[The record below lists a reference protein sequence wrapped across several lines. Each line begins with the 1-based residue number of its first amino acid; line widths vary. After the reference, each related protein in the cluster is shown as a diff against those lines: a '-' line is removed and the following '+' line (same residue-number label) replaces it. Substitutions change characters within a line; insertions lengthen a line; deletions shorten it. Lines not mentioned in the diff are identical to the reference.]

1 MKKVRHLPWSVK
13 YSILAVLSIIFVS
26 PAAYS
31 QGPDASELI
40 NNGTLN
46 VPYTLSDGTVLPSP
60 EAAQMRRY
68 MDHPVALNTG
78 VLSVNIPLYTMS
90 VGGYSLPIALSYHAA
105 GIKADDE
112 HCETGL
118 GWSLLGGGCISRSV
132 IGVPDEQAKSTAY
145 NDNSINPSRLVKALH
160 NTADTWYDRY
170 SYSFAGYSGSFIIQG
185 DSIRQLPQTDL
196 TIDFC
201 DSRDEGV
208 RNFCITTPDGDR
220 YYFTEREHTRYNY
233 IRRTY
238 QTTNKN
244 DPFYEAVTA
253 WHLSRVITANHTD
266 TISYEYEKE
275 PFSRYDFQKSADY
288 RSYCQP
294 TRGKVTESAG
304 NSSDGLSP
312 FVHNEYPDK
321 RILSAIYSRTCS
333 IKFIHAKFSST
344 NYHTINGM
352 SVLSPDSETV
362 RKVSFTYTSTN
373 DGRVLLSDMSVKD
386 GDRLIDKQKF
396 DYFPGQ
402 ESKHTDLFGYKNY
415 NPSHPERK
423 SFSVLDTDGKISML
437 RIPYLDSAK
446 GYTLKK
452 ITDGLG
458 ATTSFEYEQS
468 ACDSLLLPD
477 DRNVS
482 DNNNSRTGNNQNT
495 GVTQQGNNNKW
506 TTEWKKEPAPVIP
519 GTDAPDFTLPEDSVY
534 YYVSIGLRIKS
545 VTVTDPITKRKRI
558 REFSYSNPV
567 CTVPLKSLG
576 TSSFISIGG
585 TITYNQRMQ
594 ASYTT
599 GATFTTSCR
608 TPGAQL
614 ENATVYYGCV
624 TEKTSGTSLDKPVLT
639 KYMFD
644 TSNVQNTY
652 IVNSLR
658 IIDMMYTN
666 ERYLGYPIKTSHTE
680 DGALVCAERVFG
692 PQLLDGH
699 VRESF
704 WEKAPLVSK
713 TTYRCTD
720 NGYEP
725 MERTVNRYSTD
736 LDAPINTGL
745 YVEGLT
751 RNVMSDRLREVY
763 ESNDDFNYFP
773 VSVISGRLFKDSTIV
788 TTFNEDGTSRTVAA
802 AYRYDGRD
810 KKKELYGV
818 SSTDDLSA
826 SYLHVLQSVRLSCGN
841 STVERNWY
849 RSANMKTAFYR
860 AVSSKGMRM
869 LPVMEKYISD
879 DNDTVIVRND
889 YDEFGTNGSVFPSLS
904 SITHRGTEVARQ
916 EFLDYDCRGNLLA
929 TRINSGVPTSYMW
942 DTEASLPVAAI
953 KGGIVTADQKAAEAA
968 LSSDSVLVTRYAYKP
983 LVGCTAISYPNTR
996 TVSYGYDGGR
1006 LSTISDTGGNVVK
1019 SYDYSIYSEKRLKGC
1034 NSVTEHT
1041 YTSARKG
1048 TSVTTSTYYDSFG
1061 CPVNIVAKG
1070 ASTDSRDLATLTE
1083 YDALDRTVKEW
1094 LAVPCSAANGPIS
1107 RDDFLEKSS
1116 SEYDDSLA
1124 FRESQYELSPS
1135 AEAVRII
1142 QPGVAF
1148 SKRPYTTS
1156 FVGNR
1161 QSDAM
1166 YRCQRFVPSSDYTF
1180 RTLGSYADG
1189 ELAVVKTVDADNR
1202 TVLTFTDWKG
1212 NKVLERHVMDG
1223 GSGVTADTYYVY
1235 DALGKLRFVLPPA
1248 LDGMTETGGNFWDIR
1263 SCVPL
1268 RQYAYFYRY
1277 DDRMLLVEKKLPGAD
1292 PVYYINDIT
1301 GNAVF
1306 SQDGNLRKRNR
1317 WNFSIPDRFGRTAV
1331 EGMCG
1336 APDAAAV
1343 EGMFVRVAKTDY
1355 ANAASS
1361 ICSTGY
1367 CSNIVLQAPSLLTA
1381 DYYDDYR
1388 FLTLRQFE
1396 GLNRMDNRNARG
1408 LKTGTMTA
1416 VLEPTTVY
1424 LGSPADKS
1432 KATPS
1437 EICSVVS
1444 YDSEDR
1450 IACVETSNILGG
1462 KDRTVTEYTFSGKPL
1477 SMAVT
1482 HTAAGKLTAE
1492 ESYGY
1497 TYDALDRPLQT
1508 RYSINNGQS
1517 VTLADNR
1524 YDKLGRLQSDRRNG
1538 SASLATEYGYNL
1550 HGMPTRISTP
1560 LYTESLFYEQP
1571 HNGSTPQYGG
1581 NISAID
1587 WSVADESDTYGKRG
1601 YTFSYDGMSRLTA
1614 AGYLENGKLNNHF
1627 STSYKYDL
1635 MGNILS
1641 LRREGLLDSGDYGTI
1656 DDLTYSYE
1664 GNQVVKIDDAADES
1678 PNYSGAM
1685 HFRDAANE
1693 ETEYTYDANGNML
1706 TDSNKGITSID
1717 YNVLD
1722 LPQCINVKPN
1732 VLGNSDNKVCYTYS
1746 ADGTKLSSTYK
1757 NGDSQVLPYRP
1768 KPSSSIK
1775 TNGMVTPMVRLLE
1788 NNYYYCSNLVYNND
1802 RLSTILFDGG
1812 YASVDEGGGLVMHYY
1827 VKDHLGSNRLV
1838 VDGNGNIEEVNHY
1851 YPFGAL
1857 MGDRCGVSRNKY
1869 KYIGKELDTMYGWNM
1884 QDHEARW
1891 YDPVLG
1897 RWMVTDPLQ
1906 EKYYDISTY
1915 CYAYNHPTRYVDPTG
1930 MEGWLSD
1937 WWKQNNVGTRLL
1949 GGIQMAGGSIEAVGG
1964 GIGGILTA
1972 ETGVGLAGGFALLLH
1987 GADNAYAGAKQ
1998 MLTGKS
2004 QTTYT
2009 YTGTKYAS
2017 QKLGASEE
2025 TADQIATTVDV
2036 GTSLAGGGSGLYK
2049 SNRFVTG
2056 RLQKH
2061 VNQAVKEVDSEGL
2074 KALTPKQLRAVQ
2086 KNSRLYPAYRGNRID
2101 VRTRQK
2107 VGNDIFLKWFDIKSN
2122 YTNGPDFTHRN
2133 KWWDMTTPAQW
2144 QKHVNKY
2151 GKNGTLLNT
2160 APKR

>member
-1 MKKVRHLPWSVK
+1 MKKVWRLPWSVK
-13 YSILAVLSIIFVS
+13 YTILAVLSIIFVS

-40 NNGTLN
+40 KDGTLN

-60 EAAQMRRY
+60 EAARMRRY
-68 MDHPVALNTG
+68 TDHPVALNTG

-145 NDNSINPSRLVKALH
+145 NDDNINTSLLVKALH
-160 NTADTWYDRY
+160 YDADTWYDRY

-185 DSIRQLPQTDL
+185 NSIQQLPQTDL
-196 TIDFC
+196 DIDFC

-208 RNFCITTPDGDR
+208 RNFFITTPDGDR

-238 QTTNKN
+238 QTTDQN
-244 DPFYEAVTA
+244 DQCYEAVTA
-253 WHLSRVITANHTD
+253 WHLSRIITANNTD
-266 TISYEYEKE
+266 TISYEYDKE
-275 PFSRYDFQKSADY
+275 PFSRYDFQKPADY

-294 TRGKVTESAG
+294 THGPVTESVG
-304 NSSDGLSP
+304 YSSDGLSP

-333 IKFIHAKFSST
+333 IKFIHAKYSST

-373 DGRVLLSDMSVKD
+373 DGRVLLSDISVKD

-396 DYFPGQ
+396 EYFPGQ
-402 ESKHTDLFGYKNY
+402 ESKHTDLFGYNNY
-415 NPSHPERK
+415 NSSHQERT

-458 ATTSFEYEQS
+458 AMTSFEYEQS
-468 ACDSLLLPD
+468 ACDSLLLPN

-482 DNNNSRTGNNQNT
+482 TNNTGTGNNPDI
-495 GVTQQGNNNKW
+495 GVKPSDDY
-506 TTEWKKEPAPVIP
+506 KKPSKEYEEGPAPLIP
-519 GTDAPDFTLPEDSVY
+519 DTEGSKFKSLTEDSVY

-545 VTVTDPITKRKRI
+545 VTVTDPITNRKRI

-567 CTVPLKSLG
+567 CTFPLKNLRP
-576 TSSFISIGG
+576 SSFISPGG
-585 TITYNQRMQ
+585 TLTYNQRMQ

-599 GATFTTSCR
+599 GATFTASCR
-608 TPGAQL
+608 IPGAQL

-624 TEKTSGTSLDKPVLT
+624 TEKTSGTSLDKPILSR
-639 KYMFD
+639 YMFD
-644 TSNVQNTY
+644 TSNVQDTY
-652 IVNSLR
+652 IVNAPFYDGLK
-658 IIDMMYTN
+658 YGK
-666 ERYLGYPIKTSHTE
+666 ERYLGYPIRTCRTG
-680 DGALVCAERVFG
+680 DDAYVCAERVFG
-692 PQLLDGH
+692 PQRLDGH
-699 VRESF
+699 VQESF

-751 RNVMSDRLREVY
+751 RIVMSGNPREVY

-802 AYRYDGRD
+802 AYRYDGRH
-810 KKKELYGV
+810 KKNNLYGV

-826 SYLHVLQSVRLSCGN
+826 SDLHALQSVRLSCGN

-849 RSANMKTAFYR
+849 RSANMKTAFYM
-860 AVSSKGMRM
+860 AVSNKGMRM

-889 YDEFGTNGSVFPSLS
+889 YADLGKSGGVCPALS
-904 SITHRGTEVARQ
+904 RITHRGTEVARQ
-916 EFLDYDCRGNLLA
+916 DFLGYDRRGNLLA

-953 KGGIVTADQKAAEAA
+953 KGGIVTGGQKAAEAA
-968 LSSDSVLVTRYAYKP
+968 LSSDSVLVTRYAYRP

-1019 SYDYSIYSEKRLKGC
+1019 SYDYAIYSEKPPKGC

-1041 YTSARKG
+1041 YTSAGKG

-1061 CPVNIVAKG
+1061 CPVNVVAKG
-1070 ASTDSRDLATLTE
+1070 ASTDSRDLATMTE

-1107 RDDFLEKSS
+1107 RRDFLGKSS

-1124 FRESQYELSPS
+1124 FRDSQYELSPS
-1135 AEAVRII
+1135 AEAVRIL

-1148 SKRPYTTS
+1148 SKRPYITS
-1156 FVGNR
+1156 FAGNR

-1180 RTLGSYADG
+1180 RALGSYADG

-1212 NKVLERHVMDG
+1212 NKVLERHVLDG
-1223 GSGVTADTYYVY
+1223 SRGFTADTYYVY

-1248 LDGMTETGGNFWDIR
+1248 LDGMTRTSWKSWDIR
-1263 SCVPL
+1263 SCMPL

-1306 SQDGNLRKRNR
+1306 SQDGNLRKGNR

-1331 EGMCG
+1331 EGLCD

-1361 ICSTGY
+1361 ICGTGY

-1388 FLTLRQFE
+1388 FLTIRQFE
-1396 GLNRMDNRNARG
+1396 GLNRMGSRNARG

-1416 VLEPTTVY
+1416 ILEPVY
-1424 LGSPADKS
+1424 TPVSADNLKAEPS
-1432 KATPS
+1432 K
-1437 EICSVVS
+1437 ICSVVS

-1477 SMAVT
+1477 SVAVT

-1517 VTLADNR
+1517 VMLADNR
-1524 YDKLGRLQSDRRNG
+1524 YDELGRLQSDRRNG

-1550 HGMPTRISTP
+1550 QSMPTRISTP
-1560 LYTESLFYEQP
+1560 LYTESLFYEQT

-1614 AGYLENGKLNNHF
+1614 AAYLENGKLNNHF

-1635 MGNILS
+1635 MGNILT

-1664 GNQVVKIDDAADES
+1664 GNQVVKIDDVADES
-1678 PNYSGAM
+1678 PSYSGAM

-1732 VLGNSDNKVCYTYS
+1732 VLGNSDNNVCYTYS
-1746 ADGTKLSSTYK
+1746 ADGTKLRSTYK
-1757 NGDSQVLPYRP
+1757 KGNSQVLPY
-1768 KPSSSIK
+1768 KPTPSLNIK
-1775 TNGMVTPMVRLLE
+1775 TNGMVTPMVRPLE
-1788 NNYYYCSNLVYNND
+1788 SNYYYCSNLVYNND
-1802 RLSTILFDGG
+1802 RLSAILFDGG
-1812 YASVDEGGGLVMHYY
+1812 YASVDEGGGIVMHFY

-1891 YDPVLG
+1891 YDPVVG
-1897 RWMVTDPLQ
+1897 RWMATDPLQ
-1906 EKYYDISTY
+1906 EKYESVSSY
-1915 CYAYNHPTRYVDPTG
+1915 CYTANNPIRFVDTDGKVIKLPKGTTY
-1930 MEGWLSD
+1930 
-1937 WWKQNNVGTRLL
+1937 KQIFIVLGNIQKLTDDKVVFSTQKDGSIRIKIASIGNGTKSAGTRL
-1949 GGIQMAGGSIEAVGG
+1949 IQRINSSKRIMTINVTSKTADGNSETDDNPANAIN
-1964 GIGGILTA
+1964 GIGSNVNVYFDPNSNPLIPTLNA
-1972 ETGVGLAGGFALLLH
+1972 KTGRVNGEKRPAHVGLAHELIH
-1987 GADNAYAGAKQ
+1987 GDRSMRGVAIDYSENA
-1998 MLTGKS
+1998 
-2004 QTTYT
+2004 TYT
-2009 YTGTKYAS
+2009 YTNSRGQRVKQS
-2017 QKLGASEE
+2017 LKKEE
-2025 TADQIATTVDV
+2025 AATI
-2036 GTSLAGGGSGLYK
+2036 GL
-2049 SNRFVTG
+2049 
-2056 RLQKH
+2056 KH
-2061 VNQAVKEVDSEGL
+2061 VKKDDITENDIRKEQGL
-2074 KALTPKQLRAVQ
+2074 KLRG
-2086 KNSRLYPAYRGNRID
+2086 AYIE
-2101 VRTRQK
+2101 
-2107 VGNDIFLKWFDIKSN
+2107 
-2122 YTNGPDFTHRN
+2122 
-2133 KWWDMTTPAQW
+2133 
-2144 QKHVNKY
+2144 
-2151 GKNGTLLNT
+2151 
-2160 APKR
+2160 

>member
-1 MKKVRHLPWSVK
+1 MKKVRRLPWSVK
-13 YSILAVLSIIFVS
+13 YTILAVLSIIFVS

-31 QGPDASELI
+31 QGPAASELI
-40 NNGTLN
+40 KDGTLN

-60 EAAQMRRY
+60 EAARMRRY
-68 MDHPVALNTG
+68 TDHPVALNTG

-145 NDNSINPSRLVKALH
+145 NDNSINPSRLADALH
-160 NTADTWYDRY
+160 YDADTWYDRY

-185 DSIRQLPQTDL
+185 NSIQQLPQTDL
-196 TIDFC
+196 DIDFC

-208 RNFCITTPDGDR
+208 RNFFITTPDGDR

-233 IRRTY
+233 VPLTY
-238 QTTNKN
+238 HTFGPNGQS
-244 DPFYEAVTA
+244 YEAVTA
-253 WHLSRVITANHTD
+253 WHLSRIITANNTD
-266 TISYEYEKE
+266 TISYKYSRE

-294 TRGKVTESAG
+294 NRGTVTESVG
-304 NSSDGLSP
+304 NSSNELSP
-312 FVHNEYPDK
+312 YVHNEYPDK
-321 RILSAIYSRTCS
+321 RILSAISSRTCR
-333 IKFIHAKFSST
+333 IRFIHAKFSST

-373 DGRVLLSDMSVKD
+373 DGRVLLSDISVKD

-396 DYFPGQ
+396 EYFPGQ
-402 ESKHTDLFGYKNY
+402 KSKHTDLFGYNNY
-415 NPSHPERK
+415 NSSHQERT

-437 RIPYLDSAK
+437 RIPYLNSAK
-446 GYTLKK
+446 GYTLEK

-458 ATTSFEYEQS
+458 ATTTFEYEQS
-468 ACDSLLLPD
+468 ACDSLLFPN

-482 DNNNSRTGNNQNT
+482 ANNTGTGNNPDI
-495 GVTQQGNNNKW
+495 GVKPSDDY
-506 TTEWKKEPAPVIP
+506 KKPSKEYEEGPAPLIP
-519 GTDAPDFTLPEDSVY
+519 GTDGSKFKSLTEDSVY

-545 VTVTDPITKRKRI
+545 VIVTDPITNRKRI

-567 CTVPLKSLG
+567 CTFPLKNLRP
-576 TSSFISIGG
+576 SSFISPGG
-585 TITYNQRMQ
+585 TLTYNQRMQ

-599 GATFTTSCR
+599 GATFTASCR
-608 TPGAQL
+608 IPGAQL

-624 TEKTSGTSLDKPVLT
+624 TEKTSGTSLDKPILT
-639 KYMFD
+639 RYMFD
-644 TSNVQNTY
+644 TSNVQDTY
-652 IVNSLR
+652 IVNAPFYDGLK
-658 IIDMMYTN
+658 YGK
-666 ERYLGYPIKTSHTE
+666 ERYLGYPIRTCRTG
-680 DGALVCAERVFG
+680 DDAYVCAERVFG
-692 PQLLDGH
+692 PQRLDGH
-699 VRESF
+699 VQESF

-751 RNVMSDRLREVY
+751 RYVMSDRLREAY
-763 ESNDDFNYFP
+763 DSNDDFNYFP

-802 AYRYDGRD
+802 AYRYDGRHKNND
-810 KKKELYGV
+810 LYGV

-826 SYLHVLQSVRLSCGN
+826 SDLHALQSVRLSCGN

-849 RSANMKTAFYR
+849 RSANMKTAFYM
-860 AVSSKGMRM
+860 AVSNKGMRM

-889 YDEFGTNGSVFPSLS
+889 YADFGKSGGVCPALS
-904 SITHRGTEVARQ
+904 RITHRGTEVARQ
-916 EFLDYDCRGNLLA
+916 DFLGYDRRGNLLA

-942 DTEASLPVAAI
+942 NTEASLPVAAI
-953 KGGIVTADQKAAEAA
+953 KGGIVTGGQKAAEAA
-968 LSSDSVLVTRYAYKP
+968 LSSDSVLVTRYAYRP

-1019 SYDYSIYSEKRLKGC
+1019 SYNYAIYSEKNLKGC
-1034 NSVTEHT
+1034 NSVTKHT
-1041 YTSARKG
+1041 YTSAGKG

-1061 CPVNIVAKG
+1061 CPVNVVARG

-1107 RDDFLEKSS
+1107 RRDFLGKSS

-1124 FRESQYELSPS
+1124 FKESQYELSPS
-1135 AEAVRII
+1135 AEAVRIL

-1148 SKRPYTTS
+1148 SKRPYITS

-1166 YRCQRFVPSSDYTF
+1166 YRCQHFVPSNDYTF

-1223 GSGVTADTYYVY
+1223 SRGVTADTYYVY

-1248 LDGMTETGGNFWDIR
+1248 LDGMTRTSCKSWDIR
-1263 SCVPL
+1263 SCAPL

-1277 DDRMLLVEKKLPGAD
+1277 DHRMLLVEKKLPGAD

-1301 GNAVF
+1301 GNTVF
-1306 SQDGNLRKRNR
+1306 SQDGNLRKGNR

-1331 EGMCG
+1331 EGLCD
-1336 APDAAAV
+1336 APDVAAV

-1355 ANAASS
+1355 TNAASS
-1361 ICSTGY
+1361 ICGTGY

-1388 FLTLRQFE
+1388 FLALRQFE
-1396 GLNRMDNRNARG
+1396 GLNRMGSRNARG

-1416 VLEPTTVY
+1416 ILEPVY
-1424 LGSPADKS
+1424 TPVSADNLKAEPS
-1432 KATPS
+1432 K
-1437 EICSVVS
+1437 ICSVVS
-1444 YDSEDR
+1444 YDNEDR

-1524 YDKLGRLQSDRRNG
+1524 YDELGRLQSDRRNG
-1538 SASLATEYGYNL
+1538 SASLATEYSYNL

-1560 LYTESLFYEQP
+1560 LYTESLFYEQQ

-1601 YTFSYDGMSRLTA
+1601 YIFSYDGMSRLTA
-1614 AGYLENGKLNNHF
+1614 AGYLENGKRNNHF

-1722 LPQCINVKPN
+1722 LPQSINVKSN

-1746 ADGTKLSSTYK
+1746 ADGTKLRSTYK
-1757 NGDSQVLPYRP
+1757 NGNSQVLPY
-1768 KPSSSIK
+1768 KPNASFNNNTGLNIK
-1775 TNGMVTPMVRLLE
+1775 TNGMVTPMARPLE
-1788 NNYYYCSNLVYNND
+1788 SNYHYCSNLVYNND

-1812 YASVDEGGGLVMHYY
+1812 YASVDEGGGIVMHFY

-1891 YDPVLG
+1891 YDMENITWSVIDAKSEINYSISPYAYVDCNPIKYIDTDGKIKRNCFPPLKDEDPNVISHAFFKAFQDGGDNVINLFSHGFTNAMGFMNKNENITTCDQFYELIKNDKELSRVFEEGKENGLYIVLY
-1897 RWMVTDPLQ
+1897 MVT
-1906 EKYYDISTY
+1906 
-1915 CYAYNHPTRYVDPTG
+1915 
-1930 MEGWLSD
+1930 
-1937 WWKQNNVGTRLL
+1937 
-1949 GGIQMAGGSIEAVGG
+1949 IQRICIAKGS
-1964 GIGGILTA
+1964 
-1972 ETGVGLAGGFALLLH
+1972 
-1987 GADNAYAGAKQ
+1987 
-1998 MLTGKS
+1998 M
-2004 QTTYT
+2004 
-2009 YTGTKYAS
+2009 
-2017 QKLGASEE
+2017 
-2025 TADQIATTVDV
+2025 
-2036 GTSLAGGGSGLYK
+2036 
-2049 SNRFVTG
+2049 
-2056 RLQKH
+2056 
-2061 VNQAVKEVDSEGL
+2061 
-2074 KALTPKQLRAVQ
+2074 
-2086 KNSRLYPAYRGNRID
+2086 
-2101 VRTRQK
+2101 
-2107 VGNDIFLKWFDIKSN
+2107 
-2122 YTNGPDFTHRN
+2122 
-2133 KWWDMTTPAQW
+2133 
-2144 QKHVNKY
+2144 
-2151 GKNGTLLNT
+2151 
-2160 APKR
+2160 

>member
-13 YSILAVLSIIFVS
+13 YTILAVLSIIFVS

-31 QGPDASELI
+31 QKPTPSELI

-118 GWSLLGGGCISRSV
+118 GWSLLGGGCISRTV

-145 NDNSINPSRLVKALH
+145 NDNSINPSLLADALQ
-160 NTADTWYDRY
+160 NTVDTWYDRY

-185 DSIRQLPQTDL
+185 GRILQLPQTDL
-196 TIDFC
+196 IIAFC

-233 IRRTY
+233 IRRIY
-238 QTTNKN
+238 QTTDKN
-244 DPFYEAVTA
+244 TPFYEAVTA
-253 WHLSRVITANHTD
+253 WHLSRIITANNTD
-266 TISYEYEKE
+266 TISYRYSSE

-288 RSYCQP
+288 RSYCLP
-294 TRGKVTESAG
+294 ARGPVTESVG

-321 RILSAIYSRTCS
+321 RILTAISSRTCRIEFS
-333 IKFIHAKFSST
+333 HAKFSST

-352 SVLSPDSETV
+352 DVLSPDSETV

-373 DGRVLLSDMSVKD
+373 DGRILLSGMSVKD
-386 GDRLIDKQKF
+386 GNRLIDKQKF
-396 DYFPGQ
+396 EYFPGQ
-402 ESKHTDLFGYKNY
+402 ESKHTDLFGYNNY
-415 NPSHPERK
+415 NPSHPERT

-437 RIPYLDSAK
+437 RIPYLNSAK

-458 ATTSFEYEQS
+458 ATTTFEYEQS

-477 DRNVS
+477 DRNFS
-482 DNNNSRTGNNQNT
+482 DNNTGT
-495 GVTQQGNNNKW
+495 VTNPDVGIKPSDDY
-506 TTEWKKEPAPVIP
+506 KKPSKEYEKGPAPVIP

-773 VSVISGRLFKDSTIV
+773 VSVISGRLFKDSIIV

-889 YDEFGTNGSVFPSLS
+889 YAYFGTNGSVFPSLS

-953 KGGIVTADQKAAEAA
+953 KGGIVTASPKAAETA
-968 LSSDSVLVTRYAYKP
+968 LSSDSVLVTRYAYRP

-1019 SYDYSIYSEKRLKGC
+1019 SYDYAIYSEKRLKGC

-1061 CPVNIVAKG
+1061 CPVNVVARG

-1135 AEAVRII
+1135 AEAVRIL

-1223 GSGVTADTYYVY
+1223 SRGVTADTYYVY

-1248 LDGMTETGGNFWDIR
+1248 LDGMTETGGNSWDIR
-1263 SCVPL
+1263 SCMPL

-1277 DDRMLLVEKKLPGAD
+1277 DNRMLLVEKKLPGAD

-1331 EGMCG
+1331 EGLCG

-1361 ICSTGY
+1361 ICGTGY

-1396 GLNRMDNRNARG
+1396 GLNRTDNRNARG

-1416 VLEPTTVY
+1416 VLEPATVY
-1424 LGSPADKS
+1424 LNSPTDKS

-1538 SASLATEYGYNL
+1538 SASLATEYSYNL

-1635 MGNILS
+1635 MGNILT

-1678 PNYSGAM
+1678 PSYSGAM

-1706 TDSNKGITSID
+1706 TDSNKGITSIE

-1722 LPQCINVKPN
+1722 LPQCINIKPN
-1732 VLGNSDNKVCYTYS
+1732 VLGNSDNKICYTYS
-1746 ADGTKLSSTYK
+1746 ADGTKLRSTYK
-1757 NGDSQVLPYRP
+1757 KDDSQVLPY
-1768 KPSSSIK
+1768 KPTPSLNIK

-1812 YASVDEGGGLVMHYY
+1812 YASVDEVGGIVMHFY

-1891 YDPVLG
+1891 YDPVVG
-1897 RWMVTDPLQ
+1897 KWMVTDPLQ
-1906 EKYYDISTY
+1906 EKYFDSSLY
-1915 CYAYNHPTRYVDPTG
+1915 CYTGNNPIRFSDPNG
-1930 MEGWLSD
+1930 QD
-1937 WWKQNNVGTRLL
+1937 WWDKVIGFGAAIADNAT
-1949 GGIQMAGGSIEAVGG
+1949 GGLTNIRSYAGRHVSDPKDFNAGLTTGDLASLTVGSIESG
-1964 GIGGILTA
+1964 
-1972 ETGVGLAGGFALLLH
+1972 TGATMVASGTTITTVGLVAEGP
-1987 GADNAYAGAKQ
+1987 
-1998 MLTGKS
+1998 S
-2004 QTTYT
+2004 
-2009 YTGTKYAS
+2009 
-2017 QKLGASEE
+2017 
-2025 TADQIATTVDV
+2025 V
-2036 GTSLAGGGSGLYK
+2036 GTSTVVVVAGGAVLKTGVVLTAHGAVMMANAGKNLANKKGYID
-2049 SNRFVTG
+2049 SNTSSIQKKTG
-2056 RLQKH
+2056 TRI
-2061 VNQAVKEVDSEGL
+2061 
-2074 KALTPKQLRAVQ
+2074 
-2086 KNSRLYPAYRGNRID
+2086 NSKTLWKDTKGNRID
-2101 VRTRQK
+2101 VENPNPGKRPGQIHFQDSQNNKYIYNNKDGRFYSRDPKT
-2107 VGNDIFLKWFDIKSN
+2107 
-2122 YTNGPDFTHRN
+2122 N
-2133 KWWDMTTPAQW
+2133 KWNVPAPRRINDQIFK
-2144 QKHVNKY
+2144 QDVQRAIRTGNKY
-2151 GKNGTLLNT
+2151 LGD
-2160 APKR
+2160 

>member
-13 YSILAVLSIIFVS
+13 YTILAVLSIIFVS

-118 GWSLLGGGCISRSV
+118 GWSLLGGGCISRTV

-145 NDNSINPSRLVKALH
+145 NDNSINPSLLADALQ
-160 NTADTWYDRY
+160 NTVDTWYDRY

-185 DSIRQLPQTDL
+185 GRILQLPQTDL
-196 TIDFC
+196 IIAFC

-233 IRRTY
+233 IRRIY
-238 QTTNKN
+238 QTTDKN
-244 DPFYEAVTA
+244 TPFYEAVTA
-253 WHLSRVITANHTD
+253 WHLSRIITANNTD
-266 TISYEYEKE
+266 TISYRYSSE

-288 RSYCQP
+288 RSYCLP
-294 TRGKVTESAG
+294 ARGPVTESVG

-321 RILSAIYSRTCS
+321 RILTAISSRTCS

-352 SVLSPDSETV
+352 DVLSPDSETV

-373 DGRVLLSDMSVKD
+373 DGRILLSGMSVKD
-386 GDRLIDKQKF
+386 GNRLIDKQKF
-396 DYFPGQ
+396 EYFPGQ
-402 ESKHTDLFGYKNY
+402 ESKHTDLFGYNNY
-415 NPSHPERK
+415 NPSHPERT

-437 RIPYLDSAK
+437 RIPYLNSAK

-458 ATTSFEYEQS
+458 ATTTFEYEQS

-477 DRNVS
+477 DRNFS
-482 DNNNSRTGNNQNT
+482 DNNTGT
-495 GVTQQGNNNKW
+495 VTNPDVGIKPSDDY
-506 TTEWKKEPAPVIP
+506 KKPSKEYEKGPAPVIP

-599 GATFTTSCR
+599 DATFTTSCR

-692 PQLLDGH
+692 PQILDGH

-802 AYRYDGRD
+802 AYRYDGRCQ
-810 KKKELYGV
+810 KNNLYGV

-889 YDEFGTNGSVFPSLS
+889 YAYFGTNASVFPSLS

-929 TRINSGVPTSYMW
+929 TRINNGVPTSYMW

-983 LVGCTAISYPNTR
+983 LVGCTAIYYPNTR

-1019 SYDYSIYSEKRLKGC
+1019 SYDYAIYSEKRLKGC

-1061 CPVNIVAKG
+1061 CPVNVVARG

-1094 LAVPCSAANGPIS
+1094 LAVPCSAANGSIS

-1135 AEAVRII
+1135 AEAVRIL

-1166 YRCQRFVPSSDYTF
+1166 YRCQRFVPSGDYTF

-1212 NKVLERHVMDG
+1212 NKVLERHVLDSSRG
-1223 GSGVTADTYYVY
+1223 FTADTYYVY

-1248 LDGMTETGGNFWDIR
+1248 LDGMTRTSWKSWDIR
-1263 SCVPL
+1263 SCMPL

-1277 DDRMLLVEKKLPGAD
+1277 DNRMLLVEKKLPGAD

-1331 EGMCG
+1331 EGLCG

-1361 ICSTGY
+1361 ICGTGY

-1424 LGSPADKS
+1424 LNSPADKS
-1432 KATPS
+1432 KVTPS

-1524 YDKLGRLQSDRRNG
+1524 YDELGRLQSDRRNG
-1538 SASLATEYGYNL
+1538 SASLATEYSYNL
-1550 HGMPTRISTP
+1550 QGMPTRISTP

-1614 AGYLENGKLNNHF
+1614 AGYLENGKLNNHY

-1635 MGNILS
+1635 MGNILT

-1706 TDSNKGITSID
+1706 TDSNKGITSIA

-1812 YASVDEGGGLVMHYY
+1812 YASVDEGGGIVMHFY

-1891 YDPVLG
+1891 YDPVVG
-1897 RWMVTDPLQ
+1897 RWMATDPLQ
-1906 EKYYDISTY
+1906 EKYESVSSF
-1915 CYAYNHPTRYVDPTG
+1915 CYAINNPIIFIDFDGNDILLIVWASYKGNIGHAGIAISNYKEVKTKIKVNGCWTTQTRMVQDG
-1930 MEGWLSD
+1930 
-1937 WWKQNNVGTRLL
+1937 
-1949 GGIQMAGGSIEAVGG
+1949 
-1964 GIGGILTA
+1964 
-1972 ETGVGLAGGFALLLH
+1972 
-1987 GADNAYAGAKQ
+1987 
-1998 MLTGKS
+1998 
-2004 QTTYT
+2004 TYT
-2009 YTGTKYAS
+2009 YRDLWPGGDGVGKENYDKNVPAHYNNKKVKMSEILNTDITRSENRKPDGIVMILSDYDIDQKTQRKLDVYESKKTSYNALTNNCSDYAEAALEETLHQELPVDEKLSSKVTATTPNKLFKALIKIRGNILIKDPGNKINESFIHAVTGNS
-2017 QKLGASEE
+2017 FLQKLVE
-2025 TADQIATTVDV
+2025 
-2036 GTSLAGGGSGLYK
+2036 
-2049 SNRFVTG
+2049 
-2056 RLQKH
+2056 
-2061 VNQAVKEVDSEGL
+2061 KELD
-2074 KALTPKQLRAVQ
+2074 K
-2086 KNSRLYPAYRGNRID
+2086 
-2101 VRTRQK
+2101 
-2107 VGNDIFLKWFDIKSN
+2107 
-2122 YTNGPDFTHRN
+2122 
-2133 KWWDMTTPAQW
+2133 
-2144 QKHVNKY
+2144 
-2151 GKNGTLLNT
+2151 
-2160 APKR
+2160 

>member
-1 MKKVRHLPWSVK
+1 MKKVWRLPWSVK
-13 YSILAVLSIIFVS
+13 YTILAVLSIIFVS

-40 NNGTLN
+40 KDGTLN

-60 EAAQMRRY
+60 EAARMRRY
-68 MDHPVALNTG
+68 TDHPVALNTG

-90 VGGYSLPIALSYHAA
+90 VGGYSLPISLSYHAA

-145 NDNSINPSRLVKALH
+145 NDDNINTSLLVKALH
-160 NTADTWYDRY
+160 YDADTWYDRY

-185 DSIRQLPQTDL
+185 NSIQQLPQTDL
-196 TIDFC
+196 DIDFC

-208 RNFCITTPDGDR
+208 RNFFITTPDGDR

-233 IRRTY
+233 VPLTY
-238 QTTNKN
+238 HTFGPNGQS
-244 DPFYEAVTA
+244 YEAVTA
-253 WHLSRVITANHTD
+253 WHLSRIITANNTD
-266 TISYEYEKE
+266 TISYEYDKE
-275 PFSRYDFQKSADY
+275 PFSRYDFQKPADY

-294 TRGKVTESAG
+294 THGPVTESVG
-304 NSSDGLSP
+304 YSSDGLSP

-333 IKFIHAKFSST
+333 IKFIHAKYSST

-352 SVLSPDSETV
+352 SVLSPDSETL

-373 DGRVLLSDMSVKD
+373 DGRVLLSDISVKD

-396 DYFPGQ
+396 EYFPGQ
-402 ESKHTDLFGYKNY
+402 ESKHTDLFGYNNY
-415 NPSHPERK
+415 NPSHPERT

-437 RIPYLDSAK
+437 RIPYLNSAK
-446 GYTLKK
+446 GYTLEK

-458 ATTSFEYEQS
+458 AMTSFEYEQS
-468 ACDSLLLPD
+468 ACDSLLLPN

-482 DNNNSRTGNNQNT
+482 TNNTGTGNNPDI
-495 GVTQQGNNNKW
+495 GVKPSDDY
-506 TTEWKKEPAPVIP
+506 KKPSKEYEEGPAPLIP
-519 GTDAPDFTLPEDSVY
+519 GTEGSKFKSLTEDSVY

-545 VTVTDPITKRKRI
+545 VTVTDPITNRKRI

-567 CTVPLKSLG
+567 CTVPLKSLEP
-576 TSSFISIGG
+576 SSFISLGG
-585 TITYNQRMQ
+585 TIIYQGMQ

-614 ENATVYYGCV
+614 ENATVYYGSV

-639 KYMFD
+639 RYLFD

-658 IIDMMYTN
+658 ISDMRYRN

-680 DGALVCAERVFG
+680 DGAYVCAERVFG
-692 PQLLDGH
+692 PQILDGH
-699 VRESF
+699 VQESF
-704 WEKAPLVSK
+704 CEKAPLICK

-751 RNVMSDRLREVY
+751 RVVTAGTPHEVY

-802 AYRYDGRD
+802 AYRYDGRH

-889 YDEFGTNGSVFPSLS
+889 YAYFGTNGSVFPSLS

-916 EFLDYDCRGNLLA
+916 EFLDYDRRGNLLA
-929 TRINSGVPTSYMW
+929 TRINSGVSTSYMW

-983 LVGCTAISYPNTR
+983 LVGCTAIYYPNTR

-1006 LSTISDTGGNVVK
+1006 LSTISDSGGNVVK
-1019 SYDYSIYSEKRLKGC
+1019 SYDYAIYSEKPPKGC

-1061 CPVNIVAKG
+1061 CPVNVVARG
-1070 ASTDSRDLATLTE
+1070 ASTDSRDLVTLTE

-1107 RDDFLEKSS
+1107 RRDFLGKSS

-1124 FRESQYELSPS
+1124 FRESQYELSTS
-1135 AEAVRII
+1135 AEAVRIL

-1148 SKRPYTTS
+1148 SKRPYTIS

-1212 NKVLERHVMDG
+1212 NKVLERHVLDG
-1223 GSGVTADTYYVY
+1223 SRGVTADTYYVY

-1248 LDGMTETGGNFWDIR
+1248 LDGMTRTSWKSWDIR
-1263 SCVPL
+1263 SCMPL

-1277 DDRMLLVEKKLPGAD
+1277 DNRMLLVEKKLPGAD

-1301 GNAVF
+1301 GNTVF

-1331 EGMCG
+1331 EGLCG

-1361 ICSTGY
+1361 ICGTGY

-1396 GLNRMDNRNARG
+1396 GLNCTGNCNARG

-1416 VLEPTTVY
+1416 VLKPTTVY
-1424 LGSPADKS
+1424 LNSPTDKS
-1432 KATPS
+1432 KDTPS

-1538 SASLATEYGYNL
+1538 SASLATEYSYNL

-1627 STSYKYDL
+1627 STSYKYDI

-1641 LRREGLLDSGDYGTI
+1641 LRREGLLDSGDYVTI

-1664 GNQVVKIDDAADES
+1664 G
-1678 PNYSGAM
+1678 
-1685 HFRDAANE
+1685 
-1693 ETEYTYDANGNML
+1693 
-1706 TDSNKGITSID
+1706 
-1717 YNVLD
+1717 
-1722 LPQCINVKPN
+1722 
-1732 VLGNSDNKVCYTYS
+1732 
-1746 ADGTKLSSTYK
+1746 
-1757 NGDSQVLPYRP
+1757 
-1768 KPSSSIK
+1768 
-1775 TNGMVTPMVRLLE
+1775 
-1788 NNYYYCSNLVYNND
+1788 
-1802 RLSTILFDGG
+1802 
-1812 YASVDEGGGLVMHYY
+1812 
-1827 VKDHLGSNRLV
+1827 
-1838 VDGNGNIEEVNHY
+1838 
-1851 YPFGAL
+1851 
-1857 MGDRCGVSRNKY
+1857 
-1869 KYIGKELDTMYGWNM
+1869 
-1884 QDHEARW
+1884 
-1891 YDPVLG
+1891 
-1897 RWMVTDPLQ
+1897 
-1906 EKYYDISTY
+1906 
-1915 CYAYNHPTRYVDPTG
+1915 
-1930 MEGWLSD
+1930 
-1937 WWKQNNVGTRLL
+1937 KQTRL
-1949 GGIQMAGGSIEAVGG
+1949 
-1964 GIGGILTA
+1964 TA
-1972 ETGVGLAGGFALLLH
+1972 QKKRH
-1987 GADNAYAGAKQ
+1987 Y
-1998 MLTGKS
+1998 S
-2004 QTTYT
+2004 TT
-2009 YTGTKYAS
+2009 
-2017 QKLGASEE
+2017 
-2025 TADQIATTVDV
+2025 IC
-2036 GTSLAGGGSGLYK
+2036 
-2049 SNRFVTG
+2049 
-2056 RLQKH
+2056 
-2061 VNQAVKEVDSEGL
+2061 
-2074 KALTPKQLRAVQ
+2074 
-2086 KNSRLYPAYRGNRID
+2086 
-2101 VRTRQK
+2101 
-2107 VGNDIFLKWFDIKSN
+2107 
-2122 YTNGPDFTHRN
+2122 
-2133 KWWDMTTPAQW
+2133 
-2144 QKHVNKY
+2144 
-2151 GKNGTLLNT
+2151 
-2160 APKR
+2160 

>member
-1 MKKVRHLPWSVK
+1 MKKVRHLPWYVK
-13 YSILAVLSIIFVS
+13 RTILAVLSIIFVS

-31 QGPDASELI
+31 QNPSASELI
-40 NNGTLN
+40 KDGTLN

-60 EAAQMRRY
+60 EAARMRRY

-118 GWSLLGGGCISRSV
+118 GWSLLGGGCISRTV
-132 IGVPDEQAKSTAY
+132 IGVPDEQANSKAY
-145 NDNSINPSRLVKALH
+145 NDNNINTSLLANALH
-160 NTADTWYDRY
+160 NTVDTWYDRY

-185 DSIRQLPQTDL
+185 GRIQQLPQTDL
-196 TIDFC
+196 TIAFC
-201 DSRDEGV
+201 DSRDKGV

-238 QTTNKN
+238 QTTVKN
-244 DPFYEAVTA
+244 DQCYEAVTA
-253 WHLSRVITANHTD
+253 WYLSRIITANNTE

-294 TRGKVTESAG
+294 TRGKVTESVG
-304 NSSDGLSP
+304 NSSEELSP
-312 FVHNEYPDK
+312 LVHNEYPDK
-321 RILSAIYSRTCS
+321 RILTAISSRTCRIEFS
-333 IKFIHAKFSST
+333 HAKFSST
-344 NYHTINGM
+344 NYHTINDM
-352 SVLSPDSETV
+352 NVLSPDRETV

-373 DGRVLLSDMSVKD
+373 DGRVLLSSMSVKD
-386 GDRLIDKQKF
+386 GNRLIDKQEF
-396 DYFPGQ
+396 EYFHGPK
-402 ESKHTDLFGYKNY
+402 SKHTDLFGYKNY
-415 NPSHPERK
+415 NPSHPERT

-468 ACDSLLLPD
+468 ACDSLLLPNAQ
-477 DRNVS
+477 NVPT
-482 DNNNSRTGNNQNT
+482 NNNSGTGNNQHT
-495 GVTQQGNNNKW
+495 GVTQQGNNKEW
-506 TTEWKKEPAPVIP
+506 TKEWKKEPAPVIP
-519 GTDAPDFTLPEDSVY
+519 GTDGLKFKSLTEDSVY

-545 VTVTDPITKRKRI
+545 VTVTDPITKRERI

-576 TSSFISIGG
+576 PSSFISLGG

-624 TEKTSGTSLDKPVLT
+624 TEKTSGTSLDRPVLT
-639 KYMFD
+639 RYMFD
-644 TSNVQNTY
+644 TSNVKDTY
-652 IVNSLR
+652 IVNAPFYNELKYR
-658 IIDMMYTN
+658 N
-666 ERYLGYPIKTSHTE
+666 ERYLGYPIRTVRTDE
-680 DGALVCAERVFG
+680 DAYVCAERVFG
-692 PQLLDGH
+692 PQRLDGH

-736 LDAPINTGL
+736 LDDPINTGL
-745 YVEGLT
+745 YVEDLT
-751 RNVMSDRLREVY
+751 RVVTADTPHEVY

-802 AYRYDGRD
+802 AYRYDGRH
-810 KKKELYGV
+810 KKNNLYGV

-826 SYLHVLQSVRLSCGN
+826 SDLHVLQSVRLSCGN

-849 RSANMKTAFYR
+849 RSANMKTAFYK

-889 YDEFGTNGSVFPSLS
+889 YAYFGTNGSVFPSLS

-968 LSSDSVLVTRYAYKP
+968 LSSDSVLVTRYAYRP

-1019 SYDYSIYSEKRLKGC
+1019 SYDYSIYSEKPPKGC

-1041 YTSARKG
+1041 YTSAGKG

-1061 CPVNIVAKG
+1061 CPVNVVAKG

-1094 LAVPCSAANGPIS
+1094 LAVPYSAANGPIS
-1107 RDDFLEKSS
+1107 QCDFLGKSS

-1124 FRESQYELSPS
+1124 FRESRYELSPS
-1135 AEAVRII
+1135 AEAVRIL

-1212 NKVLERHVMDG
+1212 NKVLERHVLDG
-1223 GSGVTADTYYVY
+1223 SRGFTADTYYVY

-1248 LDGMTETGGNFWDIR
+1248 LDGMTETGGNSWDIR

-1277 DDRMLLVEKKLPGAD
+1277 DNRMLLVEKKLPGAE

-1301 GNAVF
+1301 GNTVF
-1306 SQDGNLRKRNR
+1306 SQDGNMRKGNR

-1331 EGMCG
+1331 EGLCD

-1361 ICSTGY
+1361 ICGTGY
-1367 CSNIVLQAPSLLTA
+1367 CPNIVLQAPSLLTA

-1396 GLNRMDNRNARG
+1396 GLNRMGSRNARG

-1424 LGSPADKS
+1424 LYLSSPADKS
-1432 KATPS
+1432 KAMPS

-1477 SMAVT
+1477 SIAVT
-1482 HTAAGKLTAE
+1482 HTATGKLTAE

-1524 YDKLGRLQSDRRNG
+1524 YDELGRLQSDRRNG
-1538 SASLATEYGYNL
+1538 SASLATEYSYNL

-1627 STSYKYDL
+1627 STSYKYDI
-1635 MGNILS
+1635 MGNILT

-1722 LPQCINVKPN
+1722 LPQCINVKSN

-1746 ADGTKLSSTYK
+1746 ADGTKLRSTYK
-1757 NGDSQVLPYRP
+1757 NGNSQVLPY
-1768 KPSSSIK
+1768 KPNASFNNNTGLNIK
-1775 TNGMVTPMVRLLE
+1775 TNGMVTPMARPLE
-1788 NNYYYCSNLVYNND
+1788 SNYHYCSNLVYNND

-1812 YASVDEGGGLVMHYY
+1812 YASVDEGGGIVMHFY

-1891 YDPVLG
+1891 YDIENNTWSVI
-1897 RWMVTDPLQ
+1897 DAKS
-1906 EKYYDISTY
+1906 EINYSISP
-1915 CYAYNHPTRYVDPTG
+1915 YAYVDCNPIKYIDTDG
-1930 MEGWLSD
+1930 KIKRNCFPPLKDEDPNVISHAFFKAFQDGGDNVINLFSHGFTNAMGFMNKNENITTCDQFYELIKNDKELSRVFEEG
-1937 WWKQNNVGTRLL
+1937 KEN
-1949 GGIQMAGGSIEAVGG
+1949 
-1964 GIGGILTA
+1964 
-1972 ETGVGLAGGFALLLH
+1972 
-1987 GADNAYAGAKQ
+1987 
-1998 MLTGKS
+1998 
-2004 QTTYT
+2004 
-2009 YTGTKYAS
+2009 
-2017 QKLGASEE
+2017 
-2025 TADQIATTVDV
+2025 
-2036 GTSLAGGGSGLYK
+2036 GLYIVLYMCRT
-2049 SNRFVTG
+2049 SNFAKAISMDPRFKNVTIIAPNG
-2056 RLQKH
+2056 NFK
-2061 VNQAVKEVDSEGL
+2061 VWAYKYNNKGKDVSDYKGVDMF
-2074 KALTPKQLRAVQ
+2074 T
-2086 KNSRLYPAYRGNRID
+2086 
-2101 VRTRQK
+2101 T
-2107 VGNDIFLKWFDIKSN
+2107 IKSPIVPGDLRGVWKAYKN
-2122 YTNGPDFTHRN
+2122 
-2133 KWWDMTTPAQW
+2133 
-2144 QKHVNKY
+2144 
-2151 GKNGTLLNT
+2151 GKNIANYKSSSLPGSYNFDYKKNRPHKMIDGRKYKKL
-2160 APKR
+2160 

>member
-13 YSILAVLSIIFVS
+13 YTILAVLSIIFVS

-118 GWSLLGGGCISRSV
+118 GWSLLGGGCISRTV

-145 NDNSINPSRLVKALH
+145 NDNNINPSRLADALQ
-160 NTADTWYDRY
+160 NTVDTWYDRY

-185 DSIRQLPQTDL
+185 DSIKQLPQTDL
-196 TIDFC
+196 TIAFC

-238 QTTNKN
+238 QTTDQN
-244 DPFYEAVTA
+244 DQCYEAVTA
-253 WHLSRVITANHTD
+253 WHLSRIITANNTD
-266 TISYEYEKE
+266 TISYKYSRE

-294 TRGKVTESAG
+294 TRGKVTESVG
-304 NSSDGLSP
+304 YSCDGLSP

-321 RILSAIYSRTCS
+321 RILAAISSRTCRIEFS
-333 IKFIHAKFSST
+333 NAKFSST

-373 DGRVLLSDMSVKD
+373 DGRVLLSGISVND
-386 GDRLIDKQKF
+386 GGRLIDKQKF
-396 DYFPGQ
+396 DYFHGP

-415 NPSHPERK
+415 NSSHPERT
-423 SFSVLDTDGKISML
+423 SFSVLDKNGKISML

-446 GYTLKK
+446 GYTLEK

-458 ATTSFEYEQS
+458 ATTTFEYEQS
-468 ACDSLLLPD
+468 ACDSLLLPND
-477 DRNVS
+477 QKVS
-482 DNNNSRTGNNQNT
+482 ANNNSGTGNNQNT
-495 GVTQQGNNNKW
+495 GVTQSGNNKEW
-506 TTEWKKEPAPVIP
+506 TTEWKKGPAPLFL
-519 GTDAPDFTLPEDSVY
+519 GTDGLKFKSIVEDSVY

-545 VTVTDPITKRKRI
+545 VTVTDPITNRKRI

-567 CTVPLKSLG
+567 CTVPLKSLEP
-576 TSSFISIGG
+576 SSFISLGG
-585 TITYNQRMQ
+585 TIIYQGMQ

-614 ENATVYYGCV
+614 ENATVYYGSV

-639 KYMFD
+639 RYLFD

-658 IIDMMYTN
+658 ISDMRYRN

-680 DGALVCAERVFG
+680 DGAYVCAERVFG
-692 PQLLDGH
+692 PQILDGH
-699 VRESF
+699 VQESF
-704 WEKAPLVSK
+704 WEKAPLICK

-751 RNVMSDRLREVY
+751 RYVMSDRLREAY
-763 ESNDDFNYFP
+763 ESNNDFNYFP
-773 VSVISGRLFKDSTIV
+773 VSVITGRLFKDSTIV

-802 AYRYDGRD
+802 AYRYDGRCQ
-810 KKKELYGV
+810 KNNLYGV

-826 SYLHVLQSVRLSCGN
+826 SDLHALQSVRLSCGN

-849 RSANMKTAFYR
+849 RSANMKTAFYM
-860 AVSSKGMRM
+860 AVSNKGMRM

-889 YDEFGTNGSVFPSLS
+889 YADFGTNGGVCPALS

-1019 SYDYSIYSEKRLKGC
+1019 SYDYAIYSEKPLKGC

-1041 YTSARKG
+1041 YTSAGKG

-1061 CPVNIVAKG
+1061 CPVNVVAKG
-1070 ASTDSRDLATLTE
+1070 ASTDSRDLATMTE

-1107 RDDFLEKSS
+1107 RRDFLGKSS

-1135 AEAVRII
+1135 AEAVRIL

-1148 SKRPYTTS
+1148 SKRPYITS
-1156 FVGNR
+1156 FAGNR

-1223 GSGVTADTYYVY
+1223 SRGVTADTYYVY

-1248 LDGMTETGGNFWDIR
+1248 LDGMTRTSCKSWDIR
-1263 SCVPL
+1263 SCAPL

-1277 DDRMLLVEKKLPGAD
+1277 DHRMLLVEKKLPGAD

-1301 GNAVF
+1301 GNTVF
-1306 SQDGNLRKRNR
+1306 SQDGNLRKGNR

-1331 EGMCG
+1331 EGLCD
-1336 APDAAAV
+1336 APDVAAV

-1355 ANAASS
+1355 TNAASS
-1361 ICSTGY
+1361 ICGTGY

-1388 FLTLRQFE
+1388 FLALRQFE
-1396 GLNRMDNRNARG
+1396 GLNRMGSRNARG

-1416 VLEPTTVY
+1416 ILEPVY
-1424 LGSPADKS
+1424 TPVSADNLKAEPS
-1432 KATPS
+1432 K
-1437 EICSVVS
+1437 ICSVVS
-1444 YDSEDR
+1444 YDNEDR

-1524 YDKLGRLQSDRRNG
+1524 YDELGRLQSDRRNG
-1538 SASLATEYGYNL
+1538 SASLATEYSYNL

-1560 LYTESLFYEQP
+1560 LYTESLFYEQQ

-1722 LPQCINVKPN
+1722 LPQSINVKSN

-1746 ADGTKLSSTYK
+1746 ADGTKLRSTYK
-1757 NGDSQVLPYRP
+1757 NGNSQVLPY
-1768 KPSSSIK
+1768 KPNASFNNNTGLNIK
-1775 TNGMVTPMVRLLE
+1775 TNGMVTPMARHLE
-1788 NNYYYCSNLVYNND
+1788 SNYHYCSNLVYNND

-1812 YASVDEGGGLVMHYY
+1812 YASVDEGGGIVMHFY

-1891 YDPVLG
+1891 YDMENITWSVI
-1897 RWMVTDPLQ
+1897 DAKS
-1906 EKYYDISTY
+1906 EINYSISP
-1915 CYAYNHPTRYVDPTG
+1915 YAYVDCNPIKYIDTDG
-1930 MEGWLSD
+1930 KIKRNCFPPLKDEDPNVISHAFFKAFQDGGDNVINLFSHGFTNAMGFMNKNENITTCDQFYELIKNDKELSRVFEEG
-1937 WWKQNNVGTRLL
+1937 KEN
-1949 GGIQMAGGSIEAVGG
+1949 
-1964 GIGGILTA
+1964 
-1972 ETGVGLAGGFALLLH
+1972 
-1987 GADNAYAGAKQ
+1987 
-1998 MLTGKS
+1998 
-2004 QTTYT
+2004 
-2009 YTGTKYAS
+2009 
-2017 QKLGASEE
+2017 
-2025 TADQIATTVDV
+2025 
-2036 GTSLAGGGSGLYK
+2036 GLYIVLYMCRT
-2049 SNRFVTG
+2049 SNFAKAISMDPRFKNVTIIAPNG
-2056 RLQKH
+2056 NFK
-2061 VNQAVKEVDSEGL
+2061 VWAYKYNNKGKDVSDYKGVDMF
-2074 KALTPKQLRAVQ
+2074 T
-2086 KNSRLYPAYRGNRID
+2086 
-2101 VRTRQK
+2101 T
-2107 VGNDIFLKWFDIKSN
+2107 IKSPIVPGDLRGVWKAYKN
-2122 YTNGPDFTHRN
+2122 
-2133 KWWDMTTPAQW
+2133 
-2144 QKHVNKY
+2144 
-2151 GKNGTLLNT
+2151 GKNIANYKSSSLPGSYNFDYKKNRPHKMIDGRKYKKL
-2160 APKR
+2160 

>member
-13 YSILAVLSIIFVS
+13 YTILAVLSIIFVS

-31 QGPDASELI
+31 QNPSASELI
-40 NNGTLN
+40 KDGTLN

-60 EAAQMRRY
+60 EAARMRRY

-118 GWSLLGGGCISRSV
+118 GWSLLGGGCISRTV
-132 IGVPDEQAKSTAY
+132 IGVPDEQAKSKAY
-145 NDNSINPSRLVKALH
+145 NDDNVNTSLLVKALH
-160 NTADTWYDRY
+160 YAADTWYDRY

-185 DSIRQLPQTDL
+185 NSIQQLPQTDL
-196 TIDFC
+196 IIAFC
-201 DSRDEGV
+201 DNRDEGV

-220 YYFTEREHTRYNY
+220 YYFTEREHTRYSY
-233 IRRTY
+233 RRMTY

-253 WHLSRVITANHTD
+253 WHLSRIITANNTD
-266 TISYEYEKE
+266 TISYEYDKK

-288 RSYCQP
+288 RSFSQP
-294 TRGKVTESAG
+294 TRGTVTESVG
-304 NSSDGLSP
+304 NSSEELSP
-312 FVHNEYPDK
+312 LVHNEYPDK
-321 RILSAIYSRTCS
+321 RILFAISSRTCRIEFS
-333 IKFIHAKFSST
+333 NAKFSST
-344 NYHTINGM
+344 NYHTINSM

-362 RKVSFTYTSTN
+362 RIVSFTYTSTN
-373 DGRVLLSDMSVKD
+373 DGRVLLSGISVND
-386 GDRLIDKQKF
+386 GGRLIDKQKF
-396 DYFPGQ
+396 DYFHGP

-415 NPSHPERK
+415 NSSHSERT

-437 RIPYLDSAK
+437 RIPYLNSAK
-446 GYTLKK
+446 GYTLEK

-458 ATTSFEYEQS
+458 TTTTFEYEQS
-468 ACDSLLLPD
+468 ACDSLLLPND
-477 DRNVS
+477 QKVS
-482 DNNNSRTGNNQNT
+482 ANNT
-495 GVTQQGNNNKW
+495 GTGTNPDVGVKPSENNKKW
-506 TTEWKKEPAPVIP
+506 SKDWIKGPAPLIP
-519 GTDAPDFTLPEDSVY
+519 GTDGSKFKSLTEDSVY

-567 CTVPLKSLG
+567 CTFPLKSLRP
-576 TSSFISIGG
+576 SSFISSGG
-585 TITYNQRMQ
+585 TIIYQGMQ

-624 TEKTSGTSLDKPVLT
+624 TEKTSGTSLDKPILT

-644 TSNVQNTY
+644 TSNVKDTY
-652 IVNSLR
+652 IVNAPFYDELKYR
-658 IIDMMYTN
+658 ND
-666 ERYLGYPIKTSHTE
+666 RYLGYPIRTVRTDE
-680 DGALVCAERVFG
+680 DAYVCAERVFG
-692 PQLLDGH
+692 PQRLDGH

-736 LDAPINTGL
+736 LDDPINTGL

-751 RNVMSDRLREVY
+751 RVVTAGTPREVY

-773 VSVISGRLFKDSTIV
+773 VSVICGRLFKDSTIV

-802 AYRYDGRD
+802 AYRYDGRY
-810 KKKELYGV
+810 KKNNLYGV

-826 SYLHVLQSVRLSCGN
+826 SDLHALQSVRLSCGN

-860 AVSSKGMRM
+860 AVNDKGMRM

-879 DNDTVIVRND
+879 DNDTVIVRSD
-889 YDEFGTNGSVFPSLS
+889 YDDFGTNVSVFPSLS
-904 SITHRGTEVARQ
+904 RITHRGTEVARQ
-916 EFLDYDCRGNLLA
+916 EFLGYDRRGNLLA

-953 KGGIVTADQKAAEAA
+953 KGGIVTADPKAAEAA

-1006 LSTISDTGGNVVK
+1006 LSTISDKGGNVVK
-1019 SYDYSIYSEKRLKGC
+1019 SYDYAIYSEKPLKGC

-1041 YTSARKG
+1041 YTSAGKG

-1061 CPVNIVAKG
+1061 CPVNVVAKG
-1070 ASTDSRDLATLTE
+1070 ASTDNRNLATLTE

-1094 LAVPCSAANGPIS
+1094 LAVPCSAVNGHIS
-1107 RDDFLEKSS
+1107 QCDFLGKSV
-1116 SEYDDSLA
+1116 SEYGDSLA
-1124 FRESQYELSPS
+1124 FKESQYELSPS
-1135 AEAVRII
+1135 VEAVRVCP
-1142 QPGVAF
+1142 PGVAF

-1156 FVGNR
+1156 FFGNR
-1161 QSDAM
+1161 HSGAM
-1166 YRCQRFVPSSDYTF
+1166 YRCKRFVPSNDYTL
-1180 RTLGSYADG
+1180 RALGNYADG

-1212 NKVLERHVMDG
+1212 NKVLERHIIDEKDGVM
-1223 GSGVTADTYYVY
+1223 ADTYYVY

-1248 LDGMTETGGNFWDIR
+1248 LNGTMRSMGNSLDIR
-1263 SCVPL
+1263 SCVAL
-1268 RQYAYFYRY
+1268 RRYAYFYRY
-1277 DDRMLLVEKKLPGAD
+1277 DKRMLLVEKKLPGAA

-1301 GNAVF
+1301 GTPVF
-1306 SQDGNLRKRNR
+1306 CQDGNLRNVNR
-1317 WNFSIPDRFGRTAV
+1317 WKFSIPDRFGRPV
-1331 EGMCG
+1331 LEGLCD

-1343 EGMFVRVAKTDY
+1343 KQMFVHVYKTDF
-1355 ANAASS
+1355 ANTTSS
-1361 ICSTGY
+1361 ICGTGY
-1367 CSNIVLQAPSLLTA
+1367 CPNIALKTPSLLTA
-1381 DYYDDYR
+1381 SYYDDYR
-1388 FLTLRQFE
+1388 FLALQQFK
-1396 GLNRMDNRNARG
+1396 GLNRMDSRNARG

-1416 VLEPTTVY
+1416 VLEPVTHQGDSASNT
-1424 LGSPADKS
+1424 KT
-1432 KATPS
+1432 TPS

-1462 KDRTVTEYTFSGKPL
+1462 KDCTVTDYTFSGKPS
-1477 SMAVT
+1477 SMAIT
-1482 HTAAGKLTAE
+1482 HTASGRSTTE
-1492 ESYGY
+1492 ESYNY

-1508 RYSINNGQS
+1508 RYSINNGCS
-1517 VTLADNR
+1517 VTLADNQ
-1524 YDKLGRLQSDRRNG
+1524 YDELGRLQTDRRNG
-1538 SASLATEYGYNL
+1538 SASLATEYSYNI

-1560 LYTESLFYEQP
+1560 LYTESLYYEQS

-1627 STSYKYDL
+1627 STSYKYDI

-1722 LPQCINVKPN
+1722 LPQCIKTKPRIIFKEN
-1732 VLGNSDNKVCYTYS
+1732 TGNAIYYTYS
-1746 ADGTKLSSTYK
+1746 ADGTKLRATYK
-1757 NGDSQVLPYRP
+1757 EADSRTMPY
-1768 KPSSSIK
+1768 KPNTLYNNNTGINIK
-1775 TNGMVTPMVRLLE
+1775 TSGMVTPSVKPLE
-1788 NNYYYCSNLVYNND
+1788 SNYHYCSNLVYNND
-1802 RLSTILFDGG
+1802 RLSSILFDGG
-1812 YASVDEGGGLVMHYY
+1812 YASVDEGGGIAMHFY

-1906 EKYYDISTY
+1906 EKYFDSSLY
-1915 CYAYNHPTRYVDPTG
+1915 CYTGNNPIRFSDPNG
-1930 MEGWLSD
+1930 QD
-1937 WWKQNNVGTRLL
+1937 WWDKVIGFGAAIADNATGGLTNIRTYAGRNVSDPKDFN
-1949 GGIQMAGGSIEAVGG
+1949 AGLTTGDLASLTVGSIESGTGATMVASGTTITTVGLVAEGPSGGTSTVVVVAGGAVLKTGVV
-1964 GIGGILTA
+1964 LTA
-1972 ETGVGLAGGFALLLH
+1972 H
-1987 GADNAYAGAKQ
+1987 GAVMMANA
-1998 MLTGKS
+1998 GKNLANKKGYIDGNTS
-2004 QTTYT
+2004 SIQKK
-2009 YTGTKYAS
+2009 TGTR
-2017 QKLGASEE
+2017 
-2025 TADQIATTVDV
+2025 I
-2036 GTSLAGGGSGLYK
+2036 
-2049 SNRFVTG
+2049 
-2056 RLQKH
+2056 
-2061 VNQAVKEVDSEGL
+2061 
-2074 KALTPKQLRAVQ
+2074 
-2086 KNSRLYPAYRGNRID
+2086 NSKTLWKDTKGNRID
-2101 VRTRQK
+2101 VENPNPGKRPGQIHFQDSQNNKYIYNNKDGRFYSRDPKT
-2107 VGNDIFLKWFDIKSN
+2107 
-2122 YTNGPDFTHRN
+2122 N
-2133 KWWDMTTPAQW
+2133 KWNVPAPRRINDQIFK
-2144 QKHVNKY
+2144 QDVQRAIRTGNKY
-2151 GKNGTLLNT
+2151 LGD
-2160 APKR
+2160 

>member
-1 MKKVRHLPWSVK
+1 MKKVRHLPWYVK
-13 YSILAVLSIIFVS
+13 YTILAVLSIIFVS

-31 QGPDASELI
+31 QGPAASELI
-40 NNGTLN
+40 KDGTLN

-60 EAAQMRRY
+60 EAARMRRY
-68 MDHPVALNTG
+68 TDHPVALNTG

-132 IGVPDEQAKSTAY
+132 IGVPDEQAKSEAY
-145 NDNSINPSRLVKALH
+145 NDDNINTSLLVKALH
-160 NTADTWYDRY
+160 YDADTWYDRY

-185 DSIRQLPQTDL
+185 NSIQQLPQTDL
-196 TIDFC
+196 DIDFC

-208 RNFCITTPDGDR
+208 RNFFITTPDGDR

-233 IRRTY
+233 VPLTY
-238 QTTNKN
+238 HTFGPNGQS
-244 DPFYEAVTA
+244 YEAVTA
-253 WHLSRVITANHTD
+253 WHLSRIITANNTD
-266 TISYEYEKE
+266 TISYKYSRE

-288 RSYCQP
+288 RSFSQP
-294 TRGKVTESAG
+294 PRGTVTEYVG
-304 NSSDGLSP
+304 NSSYELSP
-312 FVHNEYPDK
+312 YVHNEYPDK
-321 RILSAIYSRTCS
+321 RILAAISSRTCRIEFS
-333 IKFIHAKFSST
+333 NAKYSST

-373 DGRVLLSDMSVKD
+373 DGRVLLSGISVKD
-386 GDRLIDKQKF
+386 GDRLIDKQEF

-402 ESKHTDLFGYKNY
+402 KTKHTDLFGYNNY
-415 NPSHPERK
+415 NPSHPERT

-458 ATTSFEYEQS
+458 ATTTFEYEQS
-468 ACDSLLLPD
+468 ACDSLLLPND
-477 DRNVS
+477 QKVS
-482 DNNNSRTGNNQNT
+482 ANNTGTGNNQDT
-495 GVTQQGNNNKW
+495 GVTQPGNNELSKDWN
-506 TTEWKKEPAPVIP
+506 EGPAPLIP
-519 GTDAPDFTLPEDSVY
+519 GTEGSKFKLLTEDSVY

-567 CTVPLKSLG
+567 CTFPLKSLRP
-576 TSSFISIGG
+576 SSFISPGG
-585 TITYNQRMQ
+585 TITYQVML

-624 TEKTSGTSLDKPVLT
+624 TEKTSGTSLDRPVLT
-639 KYMFD
+639 RYMFD
-644 TSNVQNTY
+644 TSNVKDTY
-652 IVNSLR
+652 IVNATFYDDLKYGK
-658 IIDMMYTN
+658 I
-666 ERYLGYPIKTSHTE
+666 RYLGYPIRTVRT
-680 DGALVCAERVFG
+680 DDDAYVCAERVFG
-692 PQLLDGH
+692 PQRLDGY
-699 VRESF
+699 VQESF

-736 LDAPINTGL
+736 LDYPINTGL

-751 RNVMSDRLREVY
+751 RYVMSDRLREAY
-763 ESNDDFNYFP
+763 DSNDDFNYFP

-802 AYRYDGRD
+802 AYRYDGRY
-810 KKKELYGV
+810 KKNNLYGV

-826 SYLHVLQSVRLSCGN
+826 SDLHALQSVRLSCGN

-849 RSANMKTAFYR
+849 RSANMKTAFYM
-860 AVSSKGMRM
+860 AVSNKGMRM

-889 YDEFGTNGSVFPSLS
+889 YADFGKNGGVCPALS
-904 SITHRGTEVARQ
+904 RITHRGTEVARQ
-916 EFLDYDCRGNLLA
+916 EFLGYDRRGNLLA

-1006 LSTISDTGGNVVK
+1006 LSTTSDTGGNVVK
-1019 SYDYSIYSEKRLKGC
+1019 SYDYAIYSEKRLKGC

-1041 YTSARKG
+1041 YTSAGKG

-1061 CPVNIVAKG
+1061 CPVNVVAKG
-1070 ASTDSRDLATLTE
+1070 ASTDSRDLATMTE

-1094 LAVPCSAANGPIS
+1094 LSVPCSVANGPIS
-1107 RDDFLEKSS
+1107 RRDFLGKSS

-1135 AEAVRII
+1135 AEAVRIL

-1148 SKRPYTTS
+1148 CKRPYTTS
-1156 FVGNR
+1156 FVGNK

-1212 NKVLERHVMDG
+1212 NKVLERHVLDG
-1223 GSGVTADTYYVY
+1223 SRGFTADTYYVY

-1248 LDGMTETGGNFWDIR
+1248 LDGMKETGGNSWDIR

-1331 EGMCG
+1331 EGLCD

-1361 ICSTGY
+1361 ICGTGY
-1367 CSNIVLQAPSLLTA
+1367 SPNIVLQAPSLLTA

-1388 FLTLRQFE
+1388 FLTIRQFE
-1396 GLNRMDNRNARG
+1396 GLNRMGSRNARG

-1416 VLEPTTVY
+1416 VLEPVY
-1424 LGSPADKS
+1424 TPVSADNL
-1432 KATPS
+1432 KAEPS

-1524 YDKLGRLQSDRRNG
+1524 YDELGRLQSDRRNG
-1538 SASLATEYGYNL
+1538 SASLATEYSYNL

-1627 STSYKYDL
+1627 STSYKYDI

-1722 LPQCINVKPN
+1722 LPQCINVKSN

-1746 ADGTKLSSTYK
+1746 ADGTKLRSTYK
-1757 NGDSQVLPYRP
+1757 NGNSQVLPY
-1768 KPSSSIK
+1768 KPNASFNNNTGLNIK
-1775 TNGMVTPMVRLLE
+1775 TNGMVTPMARPLE
-1788 NNYYYCSNLVYNND
+1788 SNYHYCSNLVYNDD

-1812 YASVDEGGGLVMHYY
+1812 YASVDEGGGIVMHFY

-1891 YDPVLG
+1891 YDPVVG
-1897 RWMVTDPLQ
+1897 RWMATDPLQ
-1906 EKYYDISTY
+1906 EKYESVSSY
-1915 CYAYNHPTRYVDPTG
+1915 CYTANNPIRFVDTDGKVIKLPKGTTY
-1930 MEGWLSD
+1930 
-1937 WWKQNNVGTRLL
+1937 KQIFIVLGNIQKLTDDKVVFSTQKDGSIRIKIASIGNGTKSAGTRL
-1949 GGIQMAGGSIEAVGG
+1949 IQRINSSKRIMTINVTSKTADGNSETDDNPANAIN
-1964 GIGGILTA
+1964 GIGSNVNVYFDPNSNPLIPTLNA
-1972 ETGVGLAGGFALLLH
+1972 KTGRVNGEKRPAHVGLAHELIH
-1987 GADNAYAGAKQ
+1987 GDRSMRGVAIDYSENA
-1998 MLTGKS
+1998 
-2004 QTTYT
+2004 TYT
-2009 YTGTKYAS
+2009 YTNSRGQRVKQS
-2017 QKLGASEE
+2017 LKKEE
-2025 TADQIATTVDV
+2025 AATI
-2036 GTSLAGGGSGLYK
+2036 GL
-2049 SNRFVTG
+2049 
-2056 RLQKH
+2056 KH
-2061 VNQAVKEVDSEGL
+2061 VKKDDITENDIRKEQGL
-2074 KALTPKQLRAVQ
+2074 KLRG
-2086 KNSRLYPAYRGNRID
+2086 AYIE
-2101 VRTRQK
+2101 
-2107 VGNDIFLKWFDIKSN
+2107 
-2122 YTNGPDFTHRN
+2122 
-2133 KWWDMTTPAQW
+2133 
-2144 QKHVNKY
+2144 
-2151 GKNGTLLNT
+2151 
-2160 APKR
+2160 

>member
-1 MKKVRHLPWSVK
+1 MKKVRRLPWSVK
-13 YSILAVLSIIFVS
+13 YTILAVLSIIFVS

-40 NNGTLN
+40 KDGTLN

-60 EAAQMRRY
+60 EAARMRRY
-68 MDHPVALNTG
+68 TDHPVALNTG

-105 GIKADDE
+105 DIKADDE

-145 NDNSINPSRLVKALH
+145 NDDNINTSLLVKALH
-160 NTADTWYDRY
+160 YDADTWYDRY

-185 DSIRQLPQTDL
+185 NSIQQLPQTDL
-196 TIDFC
+196 DIDFC

-208 RNFCITTPDGDR
+208 RNFFITTPDGDR

-233 IRRTY
+233 VPLTY
-238 QTTNKN
+238 HTFGPNGQS
-244 DPFYEAVTA
+244 YEAVTA
-253 WHLSRVITANHTD
+253 WHLSRIITANNTD
-266 TISYEYEKE
+266 TISYEYDKE
-275 PFSRYDFQKSADY
+275 PFSRYDFQKPADY

-294 TRGKVTESAG
+294 THGPVTESVG
-304 NSSDGLSP
+304 YSSDGLSP

-333 IKFIHAKFSST
+333 IKFIHAKYSST

-373 DGRVLLSDMSVKD
+373 DGRVLLSDISVKD

-396 DYFPGQ
+396 EYFPGQ
-402 ESKHTDLFGYKNY
+402 ESKHTDLFGYNNY
-415 NPSHPERK
+415 NSSHQERK

-437 RIPYLDSAK
+437 RIPFLNSAK
-446 GYTLKK
+446 GYTLEK

-458 ATTSFEYEQS
+458 ATTTFEYEQS
-468 ACDSLLLPD
+468 ACDSLLLPND
-477 DRNVS
+477 QKVS
-482 DNNNSRTGNNQNT
+482 ANNNSGTGNNQNT
-495 GVTQQGNNNKW
+495 GVTQSGNNKEW
-506 TTEWKKEPAPVIP
+506 TTEWKKGPAPLIP
-519 GTDAPDFTLPEDSVY
+519 GTDGLKFKSIVEDSVY

-567 CTVPLKSLG
+567 CTFPLKNLRP
-576 TSSFISIGG
+576 SSFISPGG
-585 TITYNQRMQ
+585 TLTYNQRMQ

-639 KYMFD
+639 RYMFD
-644 TSNVQNTY
+644 TSNVQDTY
-652 IVNSLR
+652 IVNAPFYDDLK
-658 IIDMMYTN
+658 YGKV
-666 ERYLGYPIKTSHTE
+666 RYLGYPIRTVRT
-680 DGALVCAERVFG
+680 DDDAYVCAERVFG
-692 PQLLDGH
+692 PQRLDGH
-699 VRESF
+699 VQESF

-713 TTYRCTD
+713 TTYRSTD

-736 LDAPINTGL
+736 LDYPINTGL

-751 RNVMSDRLREVY
+751 RYVMSDRLREAY
-763 ESNDDFNYFP
+763 DSNDDFNYFP

-802 AYRYDGRD
+802 AYRYDGRH
-810 KKKELYGV
+810 KKNNLYGV
-818 SSTDDLSA
+818 SSTDDLST
-826 SYLHVLQSVRLSCGN
+826 SNLHVLQSVRLSCGN

-860 AVSSKGMRM
+860 AVNDKGMRM

-889 YDEFGTNGSVFPSLS
+889 YDDFGTNVSVFPSLS
-904 SITHRGTEVARQ
+904 RITHRGAEVARQ
-916 EFLDYDCRGNLLA
+916 EFLGYDCRGNLLA

-968 LSSDSVLVTRYAYKP
+968 LSLDSVLVTRYAYKP

-1019 SYDYSIYSEKRLKGC
+1019 SYDYAIYSEKPLKGC

-1041 YTSARKG
+1041 YTSAGKG

-1061 CPVNIVAKG
+1061 CPVNVVARG

-1107 RDDFLEKSS
+1107 RRDFLGKSS

-1135 AEAVRII
+1135 AEAVRIL

-1148 SKRPYTTS
+1148 SKRPYITS
-1156 FVGNR
+1156 FAGNR
-1161 QSDAM
+1161 RSDAM

-1212 NKVLERHVMDG
+1212 NKVLERHVLDG
-1223 GSGVTADTYYVY
+1223 SRGFMADTYYVY

-1248 LDGMTETGGNFWDIR
+1248 LDGMTRTSWKSWDIR
-1263 SCVPL
+1263 SCMPL

-1277 DDRMLLVEKKLPGAD
+1277 DNRMLLVEKKLPGAD

-1331 EGMCG
+1331 EGLCD

-1361 ICSTGY
+1361 ICGTGY

-1396 GLNRMDNRNARG
+1396 GLNCMGNRNARG

-1416 VLEPTTVY
+1416 VLEPVCTPV
-1424 LGSPADKS
+1424 SADNL
-1432 KATPS
+1432 KATSS

-1477 SMAVT
+1477 SMTVT

-1508 RYSINNGQS
+1508 RYSINKGQS

-1524 YDKLGRLQSDRRNG
+1524 YDELGRLQSDRRNG
-1538 SASLATEYGYNL
+1538 SASLATEYSYNL

-1627 STSYKYDL
+1627 STSYKYDI
-1635 MGNILS
+1635 MGNILT

-1722 LPQCINVKPN
+1722 LPQCINVKSN

-1746 ADGTKLSSTYK
+1746 ADGTKLRSTYK
-1757 NGDSQVLPYRP
+1757 NGNSQVLPY
-1768 KPSSSIK
+1768 KPNASFNNNTGLNIK
-1775 TNGMVTPMVRLLE
+1775 TNGMVTPMARPLE
-1788 NNYYYCSNLVYNND
+1788 SNYHYCSNLVYNND

-1812 YASVDEGGGLVMHYY
+1812 YASVDEGGGIVMHFY

-1891 YDPVLG
+1891 YDIENNTWSVI
-1897 RWMVTDPLQ
+1897 DAKS
-1906 EKYYDISTY
+1906 EINYSISP
-1915 CYAYNHPTRYVDPTG
+1915 YAYVDCNPIKYIDTDG
-1930 MEGWLSD
+1930 KIKRNCFPPLKDEDPNVISHAFFKAFQDGGDNVINLFSHGFTNAMGFMNKNENITTCDQFYELIKNDKELSRVFEEG
-1937 WWKQNNVGTRLL
+1937 KEN
-1949 GGIQMAGGSIEAVGG
+1949 
-1964 GIGGILTA
+1964 
-1972 ETGVGLAGGFALLLH
+1972 
-1987 GADNAYAGAKQ
+1987 
-1998 MLTGKS
+1998 
-2004 QTTYT
+2004 
-2009 YTGTKYAS
+2009 
-2017 QKLGASEE
+2017 
-2025 TADQIATTVDV
+2025 
-2036 GTSLAGGGSGLYK
+2036 GLYIVLYMCRT
-2049 SNRFVTG
+2049 SNFAKAISMDPRFKNVTIIAPNG
-2056 RLQKH
+2056 NFK
-2061 VNQAVKEVDSEGL
+2061 VWAYKYNNKGKDVSDYKGVDMF
-2074 KALTPKQLRAVQ
+2074 T
-2086 KNSRLYPAYRGNRID
+2086 
-2101 VRTRQK
+2101 T
-2107 VGNDIFLKWFDIKSN
+2107 IKSPIVPGDLRGVWKAYKN
-2122 YTNGPDFTHRN
+2122 
-2133 KWWDMTTPAQW
+2133 
-2144 QKHVNKY
+2144 
-2151 GKNGTLLNT
+2151 GKNIANYKSSSLPGSYNFDYKKNRPHKMIDGRKYKKL
-2160 APKR
+2160 

>member
-1 MKKVRHLPWSVK
+1 MKKVRHLPWYVK
-13 YSILAVLSIIFVS
+13 RTILAVLSIIFVS

-31 QGPDASELI
+31 QGPAASELI
-40 NNGTLN
+40 K
-46 VPYTLSDGTVLPSP
+46 DGTVLPSP
-60 EAAQMRRY
+60 EAARMRRY
-68 MDHPVALNTG
+68 TDHPVALNTG

-132 IGVPDEQAKSTAY
+132 IGVPDEQAKSEAY
-145 NDNSINPSRLVKALH
+145 NDDNINTSLLVKALH
-160 NTADTWYDRY
+160 YDADTWYDRY

-185 DSIRQLPQTDL
+185 NSIQQLSQTDL
-196 TIDFC
+196 DIDFC

-208 RNFCITTPDGDR
+208 RNFFITTPDGDR

-233 IRRTY
+233 VPLTY
-238 QTTNKN
+238 HTFGPNGQS
-244 DPFYEAVTA
+244 YEAVTA
-253 WHLSRVITANHTD
+253 WHLSSIITANNTD
-266 TISYEYEKE
+266 TISYKYSRE

-288 RSYCQP
+288 RSFSQP
-294 TRGKVTESAG
+294 PRGTVTEYVG
-304 NSSDGLSP
+304 NSSYELSP
-312 FVHNEYPDK
+312 YVHNEYPDK
-321 RILSAIYSRTCS
+321 RILAAISSRTCR

-352 SVLSPDSETV
+352 SVLSPDCETV

-373 DGRVLLSDMSVKD
+373 DGRVLLSDMSVND

-396 DYFPGQ
+396 EYFPGQ

-415 NPSHPERK
+415 NPSHPERT

-468 ACDSLLLPD
+468 ACDSLLLPN

-482 DNNNSRTGNNQNT
+482 ANNNSGTGNNQDT
-495 GVTQQGNNNKW
+495 GVTQPGNNELSKDWN
-506 TTEWKKEPAPVIP
+506 EGPAPLIP
-519 GTDAPDFTLPEDSVY
+519 GTEGSKFKLLTEDSVY

-545 VTVTDPITKRKRI
+545 VTVTDPITNRKRI

-567 CTVPLKSLG
+567 CTFPLKNLRP
-576 TSSFISIGG
+576 SSFISPGG
-585 TITYNQRMQ
+585 TITYQVML

-639 KYMFD
+639 RYMFD
-644 TSNVQNTY
+644 TSNVQDTY
-652 IVNSLR
+652 IVNAPFYDDLK
-658 IIDMMYTN
+658 YGKV
-666 ERYLGYPIKTSHTE
+666 RYLGYPIRTVRT
-680 DGALVCAERVFG
+680 DDDAYVCAERVFG
-692 PQLLDGH
+692 PQRLDGH
-699 VRESF
+699 VQESF

-713 TTYRCTD
+713 TTYRSTD

-736 LDAPINTGL
+736 LDYPINTGL

-751 RNVMSDRLREVY
+751 RYVMSDRLREAY
-763 ESNDDFNYFP
+763 DSNDDFNYFP

-802 AYRYDGRD
+802 AYRYDGRH
-810 KKKELYGV
+810 KKNNLYGV
-818 SSTDDLSA
+818 SSTDDLST
-826 SYLHVLQSVRLSCGN
+826 SNLHVLQSVRLSCGN

-849 RSANMKTAFYR
+849 RSANMKTAFYM
-860 AVSSKGMRM
+860 AVSNKGMRM

-889 YDEFGTNGSVFPSLS
+889 YADFGKNGGVCPALS
-904 SITHRGTEVARQ
+904 RITHRGTEVARQ
-916 EFLDYDCRGNLLA
+916 EFLGYDRRGNLLA

-953 KGGIVTADQKAAEAA
+953 KGGIVTGGQKAAEAA
-968 LSSDSVLVTRYAYKP
+968 LSSDSVLVTRYAYRP

-1019 SYDYSIYSEKRLKGC
+1019 SYNYAIYSEKNLKGC

-1041 YTSARKG
+1041 YTSAGKG

-1061 CPVNIVAKG
+1061 CPVNVVARG

-1107 RDDFLEKSS
+1107 RRDFLGKSS

-1124 FRESQYELSPS
+1124 FKESQYELSPS
-1135 AEAVRII
+1135 AEAVRIL

-1148 SKRPYTTS
+1148 SKRPYITS

-1166 YRCQRFVPSSDYTF
+1166 YRCQHFVPSNDYTF

-1223 GSGVTADTYYVY
+1223 SRGVTADTYYVY

-1248 LDGMTETGGNFWDIR
+1248 LDGMTRTSCKSWDIR
-1263 SCVPL
+1263 SCAPL

-1277 DDRMLLVEKKLPGAD
+1277 DHRMLLVEKKLPGAD

-1301 GNAVF
+1301 GNTVF
-1306 SQDGNLRKRNR
+1306 SQDGNLRKGNR

-1331 EGMCG
+1331 EGLCD
-1336 APDAAAV
+1336 APDVAAV

-1355 ANAASS
+1355 TNAASS
-1361 ICSTGY
+1361 ICGTGY

-1388 FLTLRQFE
+1388 FLALRQFE
-1396 GLNRMDNRNARG
+1396 GLNRMGSRNARG

-1416 VLEPTTVY
+1416 ILEPVY
-1424 LGSPADKS
+1424 TPVSADNLKAEPS
-1432 KATPS
+1432 K
-1437 EICSVVS
+1437 ICSVVS
-1444 YDSEDR
+1444 YDNEDR

-1524 YDKLGRLQSDRRNG
+1524 YDELGRLQSDRRNG
-1538 SASLATEYGYNL
+1538 SASLATEYSYNL

-1560 LYTESLFYEQP
+1560 LYTESLFYEQQ

-1614 AGYLENGKLNNHF
+1614 AGYLENGKPNNHF
-1627 STSYKYDL
+1627 SASYKYDL
-1635 MGNILS
+1635 MGNILT

-1722 LPQCINVKPN
+1722 LPQCIKTEPRIIFKESTDNVIY
-1732 VLGNSDNKVCYTYS
+1732 YTYS
-1746 ADGTKLSSTYK
+1746 ADGTKLCATYK
-1757 NGDSQVLPYRP
+1757 EADSRTMPY
-1768 KPSSSIK
+1768 KPNTSYNNNTGLNIK
-1775 TNGMVTPMVRLLE
+1775 TNGMVTPTVKTFE
-1788 NNYYYCSNLVYNND
+1788 SNYHYCSNLVYNND

-1812 YASVDEGGGLVMHYY
+1812 YASVDEGGGIVMHFY

-1897 RWMVTDPLQ
+1897 RWMATDPLQ
-1906 EKYYDISTY
+1906 EKYLNVSSYSNVLNNPLRLIDPDGRVVIVSDSKAKRNIINTLSIEESKYIQFDDNGVLNNKLLSEYEGFSENYMALKSLSQSSINYYFSVSDMDINGKKFYEKGTDHKDPQNYSYGVTNLPGAKEDPSIDENVYIFTASFLNERTQARNTAHEGYGHAYFYELSRKDSSINPSHTHKDVESYKEYDPELKMDVWTIVY
-1915 CYAYNHPTRYVDPTG
+1915 
-1930 MEGWLSD
+1930 E
-1937 WWKQNNVGTRLL
+1937 KNNVKLEQQIRTVE
-1949 GGIQMAGGSIEAVGG
+1949 QQ
-1964 GIGGILTA
+1964 
-1972 ETGVGLAGGFALLLH
+1972 ALNNY
-1987 GADNAYAGAKQ
+1987 DK
-1998 MLTGKS
+1998 
-2004 QTTYT
+2004 
-2009 YTGTKYAS
+2009 
-2017 QKLGASEE
+2017 
-2025 TADQIATTVDV
+2025 
-2036 GTSLAGGGSGLYK
+2036 
-2049 SNRFVTG
+2049 
-2056 RLQKH
+2056 KH
-2061 VNQAVKEVDSEGL
+2061 N
-2074 KALTPKQLRAVQ
+2074 
-2086 KNSRLYPAYRGNRID
+2086 
-2101 VRTRQK
+2101 
-2107 VGNDIFLKWFDIKSN
+2107 
-2122 YTNGPDFTHRN
+2122 
-2133 KWWDMTTPAQW
+2133 
-2144 QKHVNKY
+2144 
-2151 GKNGTLLNT
+2151 
-2160 APKR
+2160 

>member
-1 MKKVRHLPWSVK
+1 MKKVRHLPWYVK
-13 YSILAVLSIIFVS
+13 YTILAVLSIIFVS

-31 QGPDASELI
+31 QKPTPSELVD
-40 NNGTLN
+40 NSTLN

-118 GWSLLGGGCISRSV
+118 GWSLLGGGCISRTV

-145 NDNSINPSRLVKALH
+145 NDNSINPSLLADALQ
-160 NTADTWYDRY
+160 NTVDTWYDRY

-185 DSIRQLPQTDL
+185 GRILQLPQTDL
-196 TIDFC
+196 IIAFC

-233 IRRTY
+233 IRRIY

-253 WHLSRVITANHTD
+253 WHLSRIITANNTD
-266 TISYEYEKE
+266 TISYRYSSE

-288 RSYCQP
+288 RSYCLP
-294 TRGKVTESAG
+294 ARGPVTESVG

-352 SVLSPDSETV
+352 DVLSPDSETV
-362 RKVSFTYTSTN
+362 RKVSFTYTSTD

-396 DYFPGQ
+396 EYFPGQ
-402 ESKHTDLFGYKNY
+402 KSKHTDLFGYNNY
-415 NPSHPERK
+415 NSSHQERT

-437 RIPYLDSAK
+437 RIPYLNSAK
-446 GYTLKK
+446 GYTLEK

-458 ATTSFEYEQS
+458 ATTTFEYEQS
-468 ACDSLLLPD
+468 ACDSLLLPND
-477 DRNVS
+477 QKVS
-482 DNNNSRTGNNQNT
+482 ANNT
-495 GVTQQGNNNKW
+495 GTGTNPDVGVKPSENNKKW
-506 TTEWKKEPAPVIP
+506 SKDWNEGPAPLIP
-519 GTDAPDFTLPEDSVY
+519 GTDGLKFKSIVEDSVY

-658 IIDMMYTN
+658 IIDMKYRN

-692 PQLLDGH
+692 PQILDGH
-699 VRESF
+699 VQESF
-704 WEKAPLVSK
+704 WEKAPLICK

-751 RNVMSDRLREVY
+751 RIVMLVNPREVY

-810 KKKELYGV
+810 KKKDLYGV

-889 YDEFGTNGSVFPSLS
+889 YAYFGTNASVFPSLS

-916 EFLDYDCRGNLLA
+916 EFLDYDRRGNLLA

-942 DTEASLPVAAI
+942 NTEASLPVAAI

-983 LVGCTAISYPNTR
+983 LVGCTAIYYPNTR

-1019 SYDYSIYSEKRLKGC
+1019 SYDYAIYSEKRLKGC

-1061 CPVNIVAKG
+1061 CPVNVVARG

-1135 AEAVRII
+1135 AEAVRIL

-1212 NKVLERHVMDG
+1212 NKVLERHVLDG
-1223 GSGVTADTYYVY
+1223 SRGVTADTYYVY

-1248 LDGMTETGGNFWDIR
+1248 LDGMTRTSWKSWDIR
-1263 SCVPL
+1263 SCMPL

-1277 DDRMLLVEKKLPGAD
+1277 DDRMLLVEKKLPGAE

-1306 SQDGNLRKRNR
+1306 SQDGNLRKGNR

-1331 EGMCG
+1331 EGLCG

-1343 EGMFVRVAKTDY
+1343 EGMFIRVAKTDY

-1361 ICSTGY
+1361 ICGTGY

-1396 GLNRMDNRNARG
+1396 GLNRTGNCNARG

-1416 VLEPTTVY
+1416 VLEPATVY

-1477 SMAVT
+1477 SMTVT

-1497 TYDALDRPLQT
+1497 TYDALDRLLQT

-1524 YDKLGRLQSDRRNG
+1524 YDELGRLQSDRRNG
-1538 SASLATEYGYNL
+1538 SASLATEYSYNL

-1627 STSYKYDL
+1627 STSYKYDI
-1635 MGNILS
+1635 MGNILT

-1678 PNYSGAM
+1678 PSYSGAM

-1706 TDSNKGITSID
+1706 TDSNKGITSIE

-1722 LPQCINVKPN
+1722 LPQCINIKPN
-1732 VLGNSDNKVCYTYS
+1732 VLGNSDNNVCYTYS
-1746 ADGTKLSSTYK
+1746 ADGTKLRSTYK
-1757 NGDSQVLPYRP
+1757 KGNSQVLPYKP
-1768 KPSSSIK
+1768 TPSSNIK
-1775 TNGMVTPMVRLLE
+1775 TNGMVTPTVKTFE
-1788 NNYYYCSNLVYNND
+1788 SNYHYCSNLVYNND

-1884 QDHEARW
+1884 QDHGARW

-1906 EKYYDISTY
+1906 EKYFDSSLY
-1915 CYAYNHPTRYVDPTG
+1915 CYTGNNPIRFSDPNG
-1930 MEGWLSD
+1930 QD
-1937 WWKQNNVGTRLL
+1937 WWDKVIGFGAAIVDNATGGLTNIRTYAGRKVSDSKDFNAGLTTGDLASLTMGT
-1949 GGIQMAGGSIEAVGG
+1949 IESG
-1964 GIGGILTA
+1964 
-1972 ETGVGLAGGFALLLH
+1972 TGATMVASGTTITTVGLVAEGP
-1987 GADNAYAGAKQ
+1987 
-1998 MLTGKS
+1998 S
-2004 QTTYT
+2004 
-2009 YTGTKYAS
+2009 
-2017 QKLGASEE
+2017 
-2025 TADQIATTVDV
+2025 V
-2036 GTSLAGGGSGLYK
+2036 GTSTVVVVAGGAVLKTGVVLTAHGAVMMANARKNLTDKKGHIASREHSAVPQY
-2049 SNRFVTG
+2049 SNKPPGETTKLRNGQGWKDKDGNVWKKDLKHKDHWDVTNPKTG
-2056 RLQKH
+2056 KK
-2061 VNQAVKEVDSEGL
+2061 VKE
-2074 KALTPKQLRAVQ
+2074 
-2086 KNSRLYPAYRGNRID
+2086 ID
-2101 VRTRQK
+2101 YNGQQ
-2107 VGNDIFLKWFDIKSN
+2107 IWP
-2122 YTNGPDFTHRN
+2122 NGPKN
-2133 KWWDMTTPAQW
+2133 K
-2144 QKHVNKY
+2144 NK
-2151 GKNGTLLNT
+2151 K
-2160 APKR
+2160 